1 VAGTCSLVDWMYV
14 TMGEIH
20 IKTNRIGLQ
29 LQAEGWYEQEELP
42 QA

>member
-1 VAGTCSLVDWMYV
+1 MA
-14 TMGEIH
+14 EFH
-20 IKTNRIGLQ
+20 NKTNNSALQ

>member
-1 VAGTCSLVDWMYV
+1 
-14 TMGEIH
+14 MGKNH
-20 IKTNRIGLQ
+20 IKRNGIGLQ